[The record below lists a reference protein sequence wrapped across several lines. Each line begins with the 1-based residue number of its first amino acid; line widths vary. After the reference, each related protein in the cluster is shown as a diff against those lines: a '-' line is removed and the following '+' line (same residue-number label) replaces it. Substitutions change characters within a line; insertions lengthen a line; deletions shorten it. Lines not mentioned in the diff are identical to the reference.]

1 MKRRLI
7 LLLALAVLCL
17 GVAGPAALGRL
28 ALVAGLPSLAV
39 PLLASPLERGVAL
52 YRAGDYAA
60 ADAAFAEA
68 GRSQTYNRGL
78 SLAAVG
84 EYPLSVAYF
93 DAVLFVNPADAEARR
108 NRELVLTMYP
118 PHQGDSVVPGRI
130 SGHGGLEG
138 GGHTDGHAQCRGR
151 ARARMATRDRGAR
164 DRGQRRLAGDDLG
177 RSGRIFATSAQGGIR
192 PPRQSGPDPPARG
205 GTMVKLRLLIVLF
218 VALLPALVR
227 PVMAED
233 TLRLVIPD
241 MRPVVGEMIPV
252 TIRGEYTGAISL
264 SSITFPDSPLMT
276 GYRSPATVGRKSGS
290 RGVWSASSSAASR
303 FSRVFPAV

>member
-1 MKRRLI
+1 
-7 LLLALAVLCL
+7 
-17 GVAGPAALGRL
+17 
-28 ALVAGLPSLAV
+28 
-39 PLLASPLERGVAL
+39 
-52 YRAGDYAA
+52 
-60 ADAAFAEA
+60 
-68 GRSQTYNRGL
+68 
-78 SLAAVG
+78 
-84 EYPLSVAYF
+84 
-93 DAVLFVNPADAEARR
+93 
-108 NRELVLTMYP
+108 
-118 PHQGDSVVPGRI
+118 
-130 SGHGGLEG
+130 
-138 GGHTDGHAQCRGR
+138 
-151 ARARMATRDRGAR
+151 
-164 DRGQRRLAGDDLG
+164 
-177 RSGRIFATSAQGGIR
+177 
-192 PPRQSGPDPPARG
+192 
-205 GTMVKLRLLIVLF
+205 MVKLRLLIVLF